1 MSEIKNG
8 SFVIS
13 NQVKEIG
20 SAAFSKVISNL
31 QEITIQNS
39 VSHIDDESF
48 FFCTLLKDVSIPNS
62 VKVIGSGTSA

>member
-20 SAAFSKVISNL
+20 SVAFSKVISNL